1 MRCVF
6 IFSVVYWDTKL
17 TNREVFRMSRA
28 VAVDW
33 DSLAGLM
40 DISYPEQEAIRFND
54 VNYPDYWSRAQAVFA
69 LFNASEFFDRRLLQ
83 KYFGELG
90 RNDLKK
96 EMLDFAE
103 YEVLMINH
111 FLTVVAMEVLIKY
124 CIYSFSEID
133 EFI

>member
-17 TNREVFRMSRA
+17 TNEEVFRMSSA
-28 VAVDW
+28 VAIDW

-40 DISYPEQEAIRFND
+40 DIPYPEQEAIRFND
-54 VNYPDYWSRAQAVFA
+54 VKYPDYWSRAKEIFA

-90 RNDLKK
+90 RNDLKT

-103 YEVLMINH
+103 YEVLMISH
-111 FLTVVAMEVLIKY
+111 FLSVVLYIARG
-124 CIYSFSEID
+124 
-133 EFI
+133 

>member
-40 DISYPEQEAIRFND
+40 DIPYPEQEAIRFND
-54 VNYPDYWSRAQAVFA
+54 VNYPDYWSRAQAVFT

-96 EMLDFAE
+96 EMLDFAG
-103 YEVLMINH
+103 YEVLMSVI
-111 FLTVVAMEVLIKY
+111 FLLSLQWK
-124 CIYSFSEID
+124 C
-133 EFI
+133 

>member
-6 IFSVVYWDTKL
+6 IFSVVSWDTKL
-17 TNREVFRMSRA
+17 TNGEVFRMSRA
-28 VAVDW
+28 VAIDW

-40 DISYPEQEAIRFND
+40 DIPYPEQEAIRFSD
-54 VNYPDYWSRAQAVFA
+54 VKYPDCWSKAQAVFA

-90 RNDLKK
+90 RNDLKR

-103 YEVLMINH
+103 YEVLMSVI
-111 FLTVVAMEVLIKY
+111 FLVL
-124 CIYSFSEID
+124 CSSS
-133 EFI
+133 

>member
-17 TNREVFRMSRA
+17 TNGEVFRMSRA
-28 VAVDW
+28 VTKDW

-40 DISYPEQEAIRFND
+40 DIPYPEQAAIRFSD
-54 VNYPDYWSRAQAVFA
+54 VKYPDCWSKAQAVFT
-69 LFNASEFFDRRLLQ
+69 LFNASEFLDRRLLQ

-96 EMLDFAE
+96 EMPDFAE
-103 YEVLMINH
+103 YEVLMIIH
-111 FLTVVAMEVLIKY
+111 FLSVVLHIARA
-124 CIYSFSEID
+124 
-133 EFI
+133 